1 MMAKIGKL
9 KFLKIAFLASETYS
23 NGIIYA
29 NIVKEDQMGEDLP
42 IQEGNLTVFSFS
54 SFFRKKC

>member
-1 MMAKIGKL
+1 MAKIGKL
-9 KFLKIAFLASETYS
+9 KFLKIAFLAFKIYS

-29 NIVKEDQMGEDLP
+29 NIVKEDQMGEYLP
-42 IQEGNLTVFSFS
+42 IQERNLMVFAFS